1 MRLATLKVG
10 GKPTLCARREDRYYP
25 AAGLLPDAPQDMIGF
40 AEAGPLLRLALEAA
54 VASAPETTGIDARSA
69 VYLPPVPNPGKIICL
84 GLNYRDHADESG
96 FSAPDYPAIFLRTAT
111 SLVAHGVD
119 LVRPAV
125 SEQFDYEVELAV
137 IIGKTT
143 RSAAADT
150 ALSSVAGYSVF
161 NDASVRDYQ
170 FKSGQWTIGKNF
182 DGTGGFGPDLVTAD
196 EVPAGAKGLQIT
208 TRLNGETV
216 QSANT
221 SSMIFDVATT
231 IAIVSECMTLNPGD
245 VILMGTPSGVGVA
258 RNPQLWLRPGDICE
272 CEIEAIGRLRNGIRQ
287 Q

>member
-1 MRLATLKVG
+1 MRLATLEVD
-10 GKPTLCARREDRYYP
+10 GKPTLCARREDRYFSV
-25 AAGLLPDAPQDMIGF
+25 AGLVPDAPQDMIGYI
-40 AEAGPLLRLALEAA
+40 EAA
-54 VASAPETTGIDARSA
+54 AHVRSAVEAALASAPAATGMDAGSA
-69 VYLPPVPNPGKIICL
+69 IYLPPVPNPGKIVCL

-119 LVRPAV
+119 LIRPVV
-125 SEQFDYEVELAV
+125 SEQLDYEVELAV
-137 IIGKTT
+137 IIGQTT
-143 RSAAADT
+143 RSAAADA

-170 FKSGQWTIGKNF
+170 VKSGQWTIGKNF

-208 TRLNGETV
+208 TRLNGVTV

-245 VILMGTPSGVGVA
+245 VILTGTPSGVGAA
-258 RNPQLWLRPGDICE
+258 RNPQLWMRPGDICE
-272 CEIEAIGRLRNGIRQ
+272 CEIEAIGRLRNGVRQ